1 MNIGGLFVHK
11 LSSYQLALFSACLSC
26 ESKHV
31 PAFVLFSGE
40 MLDTGVNRCKIKL
53 FMFCLFCHILPSN
66 YLCGCKFWQKYETKT
81 NKHGQSTND
90 QQSTNIQK
98 SPNINKYQI
107 STRPGLL
114 LLFFFFCCTFLLHA
128 ILHRSTISWIDL
140 KNYNL
145 SEVKSFAPRFCLDYR
160 VEIMNRI
167 IFWVVPFYERDL
179 FRRWVISFP
188 FSYWLVLERRTIQ
201 VIFHCIS
208 SFVFMKKR

>member
-1 MNIGGLFVHK
+1 MQMVCTYSFDDFDVTLVSKSSLESAFYNDCRDLFFFVFFHESEPVCLGRFFSRRNCDFLVLRK
-11 LSSYQLALFSACLSC
+11 MAFRWTLVGCLFISLTSYQLALFSACLSC

-114 LLFFFFCCTFLLHA
+114 LLFFFLLHFSVA
-128 ILHRSTISWIDL
+128 
-140 KNYNL
+140 
-145 SEVKSFAPRFCLDYR
+145 
-160 VEIMNRI
+160 
-167 IFWVVPFYERDL
+167 RDL
-179 FRRWVISFP
+179 
-188 FSYWLVLERRTIQ
+188 T
-201 VIFHCIS
+201 
-208 SFVFMKKR
+208 

>member
-11 LSSYQLALFSACLSC
+11 LTSYQLALFSACLSC

-114 LLFFFFCCTFLLHA
+114 LLFFFSVALFCCT
-128 ILHRSTISWIDL
+128 RSYIG
-140 KNYNL
+140 
-145 SEVKSFAPRFCLDYR
+145 PRFL
-160 VEIMNRI
+160 ELTSRI
-167 IFWVVPFYERDL
+167 ITWVKWSRLP
-179 FRRWVISFP
+179 P
-188 FSYWLVLERRTIQ
+188 A
-201 VIFHCIS
+201 
-208 SFVFMKKR
+208 FVWIIEWRLWIGLYFGLSPFMKGTCFVGEWYLFPSATD